1 MLGTLT
7 PFGGRSAQT
16 SFRSQQKVRQI
27 RVTGTEIVLRNTA
40 SAYLIDL
47 SDQTDGSFAYTLDTS
62 QITPGNHEV
71 ASFEI
76 ALVMPAAGSPAVSF
90 PFVDQWLDFAGLWRT
105 LPGRTYYIS
114 VFRLGGKWIGSLNGS
129 AVQRTK
135 RGILGLLRRVNPA
148 LAPGTVLLTDD
159 CNAYAETVSADTEFT
174 FDASGLENRKSVLC
188 FDLLVKVEADA
199 ALTFPVSKWFDF
211 GYPARPFK
219 AGQTHA
225 LTFLSLDG
233 GETWIGK
240 HNTIINGDIYDHE

>member
-7 PFGGRSAQT
+7 PFGGRSAQIAV
-16 SFRSQQKVRQI
+16 RSLLKVRQI
-27 RVTGTEIVLRNTA
+27 RVSGTEIVLRNSA

-47 SDQTDGSFAYTLDTS
+47 SDQTSGTFAYTLDTS
-62 QITPGNHEV
+62 QLTPGHHEI

-76 ALVMPAAGSPAVSF
+76 ALVMPASGPLSVSF
-90 PFVDQWLDFAGLWRT
+90 QFIDRWLDFAGLWRL

-114 VFRLGGKWIGSLNGS
+114 VIRKGNQWIGSVTGS

-135 RGILGLLRRVNPA
+135 RGLLSVLRRVDPA
-148 LAPGTVLLTDD
+148 LMPGTILLADD

-199 ALTFPVSKWFDF
+199 ALTFPVAKWFDF

>member
-16 SFRSQQKVRQI
+16 AFRSQQKVRQI
-27 RVTGTEIVLRNTA
+27 RVSGTQIALRNSA

-47 SDQTDGSFAYTLDTS
+47 SDQASGTFAYTLDTS
-62 QITPGNHEV
+62 QITQGRHEI

-76 ALVMPAAGSPAVSF
+76 ALVMPAAGSLTVTF
-90 PFVDQWLDFAGLWRT
+90 PFIDTWLDFCGLWR
-105 LPGRTYYIS
+105 LVPGRTYFIS
-114 VFRLGGKWIGSLNGS
+114 VFRKGDKWIGSVQGS
-129 AVQRTK
+129 AVQKTK
-135 RGILGLLRRVNPA
+135 RGILSVLRRVDPA
-148 LAPGTVLLTDD
+148 LTPGTVLLTDG
-159 CNAYAETVSADTEFT
+159 CCAYAETVGADTTFT
-174 FDASGLENRKSVLC
+174 FDTDGLATSKSVLC
-188 FDLLVKVEADA
+188 FDLLVKMTADA
-199 ALTFPVSKWFDF
+199 VLTFPVSKWFDF

-240 HNTIINGDIYDHE
+240 HNTIFNGDIT